1 MQLTCTNSLWI
12 MKRLFYICV
21 YIYIY
26 ISAIRNLVCQGHK
39 SFCSKAIADL
49 TVTIPASIYWL
60 IVNSL
65 FQVPDEFWVR
75 TPENIWRLRVNVYF
89 SRVKIWATYFCSLLW
104 FDFISSVKQVGRKQP
119 PALPGRPNKRAEQK
133 NLSEIED
140 QVGGSY
146 KDQNNKLLLLSHSLG
161 YKRPRALIHSLTF

>member
-1 MQLTCTNSLWI
+1 MHKQSMDNEEAILY
-12 MKRLFYICV
+12 M

-26 ISAIRNLVCQGHK
+26 IHIYIRYQKLSLSRSQVILLQGN
-39 SFCSKAIADL
+39 SWSQ